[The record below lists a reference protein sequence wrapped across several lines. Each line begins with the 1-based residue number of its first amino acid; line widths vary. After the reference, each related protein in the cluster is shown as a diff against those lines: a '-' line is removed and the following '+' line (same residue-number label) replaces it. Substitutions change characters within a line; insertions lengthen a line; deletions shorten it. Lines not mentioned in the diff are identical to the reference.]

1 MNEYTYQDLLAVGD
15 SDKNRIDFVRKSIQ
29 RHKSG
34 EQYKTAVVAEDYM
47 KKKNRTIAEY
57 QKILY
62 RVTGE
67 AVPDYSGAN
76 YKLYSG
82 FYQRFV
88 TQQVAFSLGN
98 GVKWEDES
106 KANNALGDNFDFVIY
121 DAAVDAI
128 NGGVSYL
135 FYNLDHVDEF
145 SVKEFVPYTDEET
158 GALMAGVRYW
168 QLESDKPL
176 RATLYEIDG
185 YTEMEWTKDDG
196 GKIIHDKRSYII
208 HYSGD
213 AKDRAE
219 DTMIVEGEN
228 YDGFPI
234 VPLYANR
241 FHQSEIVGIR
251 EEIDAYDLLKSGYC
265 NTVDEASIFYWTIQN
280 AGGMDETDLARFVE
294 RMKTVHAS
302 VMEDDGAR
310 AESHTMEAPYQSR
323 EAILAKI
330 SADLYRDFMSL
341 DIAEIKGG
349 AVTAT
354 QIEAAYEPM
363 NLKADMFEGN
373 ILKAL
378 GGLMQLAGFEDAPT
392 FQRSEIINKTEEIQ
406 NVIVAAPHLP
416 EDYVIEKILSILGDG
431 DRSEEILNK
440 MDADKIKRFEPMID
454 DGGNDNE
461 DN

>member
-1 MNEYTYQDLLAVGD
+1 MNQLTYQDLLEVGE
-15 SDKNRIDFVRKSIQ
+15 SEQNRMDFVLKAIQ
-29 RHKSG
+29 RHKGG
-34 EQYKTAVVAEDYM
+34 EQYKTAMIAEDYM
-47 KKKNRTIAEY
+47 MKKNRTIMDY

-67 AVPDYSGAN
+67 AVPDYTGAN
-76 YKLYSG
+76 YKMFSG
-82 FYQRFV
+82 FYPRFV
-88 TQQVAFSLGN
+88 TQQVSFSLGN
-98 GVKWEDES
+98 GIRWKNKN
-106 KANNALGDNFDFVIY
+106 KAEAALGENFDYVIY
-121 DAAVDAI
+121 DAAVDAV
-128 NGGVSYL
+128 NGGTSFL
-135 FYNLDHVDEF
+135 FFNLDHVEEF
-145 SVKEFVPYTDEET
+145 SVCEFVPLYDEEN
-158 GALMAGVRYW
+158 GRLMAGIRFW
-168 QLESDKPL
+168 QIEPTKPL
-176 RATLYEIDG
+176 RATLYEVDG
-185 YTEMEWTKDDG
+185 YTEYMWTKNDDG
-196 GKIIHDKRSYII
+196 EVLHDKRSYII

-213 AKDRAE
+213 RKDLA
-219 DTMIVEGEN
+219 DNTVIVEGEN
-228 YDGFPI
+228 YNGFPI
-234 VPLYANR
+234 VPLNANR

-265 NTVDEASIFYWTIQN
+265 NTVDEASIFYWTINN

-354 QIEAAYEPM
+354 QITAAYEPM

-454 DGGNDNE
+454 DGGENE
-461 DN
+461 NN